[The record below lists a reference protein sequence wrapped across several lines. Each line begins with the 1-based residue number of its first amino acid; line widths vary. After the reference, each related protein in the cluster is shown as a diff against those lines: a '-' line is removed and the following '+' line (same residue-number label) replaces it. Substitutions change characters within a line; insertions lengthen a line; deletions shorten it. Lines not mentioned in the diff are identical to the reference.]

1 MSKKVKIA
9 IIGGGEKQLSVL
21 SQFHELS
28 EFNILG
34 VYDTNKKALALEIA
48 EIIGID
54 TYSDS
59 SFADKFTDADY
70 IVADKNNTG
79 FREEIELLTAQGAQ
93 VIDLLDAHNIKEN
106 NTITGSSEPH
116 SSYSRFES
124 ALKQLSRLS
133 DRDKLLE
140 WILGIAVE
148 RLDAS
153 SGSIM
158 LYSEN
163 TEELYIGYAKGL
175 SSEVIENTRQKL
187 GEGIAGKAASLRKV
201 ILTTDIAKGVRGVLA
216 KRERNKIQTA
226 VTAPI
231 IYRGNLIG
239 VLNISTDRD
248 ERELTESD
256 RDTAEII
263 SKEIAPVLYKHMEID
278 TVKYNKTEK
287 EIQNFIGHLI
297 RKECEFHEK
306 FSLLSKFISKRFD
319 AATVAIYT
327 ATDEGDWL
335 ILGGSDNQIQQEGY
349 SSRIHCSS
357 GSLGKAYLN
366 SKEVIITEDA
376 GLSNTE
382 DRRNR
387 EKVSFLYL
395 PLVNNDTVGVLVIEF
410 SKLDPFEQFMK
421 HKENLCFQLGF
432 FINSQ
437 LKDLRHKR
445 NMERLEKLSDLTP
458 ELIVSG
464 NIEDSIDKLSSFL
477 SKLVSASMGSLHYF
491 KKGKEKSAFF
501 NFPSDEQYFRRL
513 KNYDSEITRRTIER
527 STPECTSYLTTEI
540 NTLESPPFY
549 YSTISYPVISNDK
562 EKLIYIGYNKETI
575 SPLDSSIFGKGDIKL
590 LSRGGEILK
599 SIYSFTTKGK
609 GIIEERAKP
618 ESLEELLKFN
628 QSLFISKVT
637 GEIERAERYHQTFT
651 VTVFKITGLKELL
664 RKEQSR
670 GLIHINHMSSKL
682 KKIIRKTDFF
692 SWIEPDIFAIL
703 SLESYGRITKL
714 ERRIRSCID
723 DYLKEKDLFDPELFH
738 SKSSFARFPGK
749 SETAPVLIME
759 AKNGLE

>member
-1 MSKKVKIA
+1 MNIA

-28 EFNILG
+28 DFYILG
-34 VYDTNKKALALEIA
+34 IYDTNKKALALEIA
-48 EIIGID
+48 EIIGIN
-54 TYSDS
+54 TYSDK
-59 SFADKFTDADY
+59 SFINIFRDADY
-70 IVADKNNTG
+70 IIADKNNTK
-79 FREEIELLTAQGAQ
+79 FREEIELLTAQGLQ
-93 VIDLLDAHNIKEN
+93 VIDILDAHKLHEN
-106 NTITGSSEPH
+106 KKITESSEPY
-116 SSYSRFES
+116 SSTSRFES
-124 ALKQLSRLS
+124 ALKQLNRLS

-140 WILGIAVE
+140 WILGIAVK

-163 TEELYIGYAKGL
+163 TEELYIAYAKGL

-187 GEGIAGKAASLRKV
+187 GDGIAGKAASLRKV
-201 ILTTDIAKGVRGVLA
+201 ILTEDIVKGVRGVLA
-216 KRERNKIQTA
+216 KKERNKIQSA

-231 IYRGNLIG
+231 IYRDNLIG

-263 SKEIAPVLYKHMEID
+263 SKEIAPVLYKHMEIE

-287 EIQNFIGHLI
+287 ELQHYIGHLI
-297 RKECEFHEK
+297 SRECEFHEK
-306 FSLLSKFISKRFD
+306 FSLLSKFISKEFD

-335 ILGGSDNQIQQEGY
+335 ILGGSDNQIQHEGY

-366 SKEVIITEDA
+366 SKEVIITEEAD
-376 GLSNTE
+376 LSNTE

-387 EKVSFLYL
+387 EKVSFIYL

-421 HKENLCFQLGF
+421 HKENICFQLGF

-437 LKDLRHKR
+437 LKDERHKR
-445 NMERLEKLSDLTP
+445 NMDRLEKLSDLTP

-464 NIEDSIDKLSSFL
+464 NIEESINKLSSFL

-491 KKGKEKSAFF
+491 GKGREKTAFY
-501 NFPSDEQYFRRL
+501 NFPSDEEYFRRL
-513 KNYDSEITRRTIER
+513 KKYDSKITKRTIER
-527 STPECTSYLTTEI
+527 SAPECTSYLTTEV
-540 NTLESPPFY
+540 NTFESPPFY
-549 YSTISYPVISNDK
+549 YSTISYPIISNDK
-562 EKLIYIGYNKETI
+562 EKLIYVGYNKETI

-590 LSRGGEILK
+590 LSRGVEILK
-599 SIYSFTTKGK
+599 SIYSVTIKGK
-609 GIIEERAKP
+609 GIIEERSKP

-651 VTVFKITGLKELL
+651 VTVFKIEGLRELL
-664 RKEQSR
+664 KNEQSK

-682 KKIIRKTDFF
+682 KSIIRKTDFF
-692 SWIEPDIFAIL
+692 SWIESDIFAVL
-703 SLESYGRITKL
+703 SLESYGRIKKL
-714 ERRIRSCID
+714 ERRIKSCID
-723 DYLKEKDLFDPELFH
+723 DYLKENDLFDPELFH

-749 SETAPVLIME
+749 SETASVLIME